1 MTINQ
6 KNQIKEEI
14 SNLKNVFDVEEEI
27 KKILD
32 QEFTN
37 ISKREKKILESRI
50 KKKTLKAIGEE
61 FGLTLER
68 IRQIEKRAKQ
78 KKQKEEEVFN
88 KAVKEI
94 IKQLKK

>member
-1 MTINQ
+1 MKQ
-6 KNQIKEEI
+6 
-14 SNLKNVFDVEEEI
+14 EEI

-37 ISKREKKILESRI
+37 ISKREKRVLECRI

-68 IRQIEKRAKQ
+68 VRQIEKKAKE
-78 KKQKEEEVFN
+78 KKRNEDRVFN
-88 KAVKEI
+88 KAVKRITKE
-94 IKQLKK
+94 LKK

>member
-1 MTINQ
+1 MKQ
-6 KNQIKEEI
+6 
-14 SNLKNVFDVEEEI
+14 EEI

-32 QEFTN
+32 QKFTN

-61 FGLTLER
+61 LGLTLER

>member
-1 MTINQ
+1 MKQ
-6 KNQIKEEI
+6 
-14 SNLKNVFDVEEEI
+14 EEI

-50 KKKTLKAIGEE
+50 KKKTLKVIGEE

-88 KAVKEI
+88 KVVKEI